1 MSNEVIAPVRVSVL
15 SKAPAWCYL
24 SDVLNCLVQE
34 ERFYDA
40 FRIARQFPDRGI
52 EATLDTSRKDYG
64 FTVTGYDVI
73 DFEEILKLFPGNPN
87 FQVRLRSHVTR
98 YAYN

>member
-24 SDVLNCLVQE
+24 SDVLNFLVQE
-34 ERFYDA
+34 ERFHDA
-40 FRIARQFPDRGI
+40 FRIARQFPNRGV
-52 EATLDTSRKDYG
+52 EASLDKSRKDYG
-64 FTVTGYDVI
+64 FTVTGYDRI
-73 DFEEILKLFPGNPN
+73 DFQEILDFFPGNTE